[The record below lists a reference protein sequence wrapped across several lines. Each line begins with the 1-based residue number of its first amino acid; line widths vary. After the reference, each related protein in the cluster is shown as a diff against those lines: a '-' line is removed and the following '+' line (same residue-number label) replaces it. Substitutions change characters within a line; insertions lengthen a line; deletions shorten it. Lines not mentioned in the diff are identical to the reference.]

1 MYANQTQLASQFG
14 FHPNTICKMVAEMR
28 QTGRYP
34 PNSIIGERKR
44 RRVKVEAF
52 EDFLINRELLRSPI
66 MKKHVKPYK
75 EERK

>member
-1 MYANQTQLASQFG
+1 
-14 FHPNTICKMVAEMR
+14 MVAEMR

-52 EDFLINRELLRSPI
+52 EDFLINRELLRSPT
-66 MKKHVKPYK
+66 MKKHIKPYK